1 MAGRLGAAPSQL
13 SFGDSVAQAGARP
26 VRIGAVQG
34 TSPMVAVHKY
44 REIRRAGSV
53 RAPGPCHFNK
63 EQTPPGDL
71 LDPSP
76 RIHGGCFG
84 VWGHTSSEALNM

>member
-26 VRIGAVQG
+26 VRMGVIQAPG
-34 TSPMVAVHKY
+34 TNGGRSA
-44 REIRRAGSV
+44 RTEIKRAGSV

-84 VWGHTSSEALNM
+84 V